1 LVVDNKLKVAVLMGG
16 VGEEREISIQSGS
29 CVVQALRE
37 AGINVISADISPDNL
52 DVLEDAS
59 IDVFFIALHGRFGE
73 DGQLQQILEDKSLV
87 YTGSGSESSR
97 LAFDKLASKRAF
109 AEAGVAI
116 PAAIEFGSS
125 GDMQRL
131 EKELEQFA
139 EAYVIKPLRQGS
151 TIGISIVDKPRE
163 AVAAAQRCQEEFG
176 DCMIEQ
182 YISGREVTVGVLK
195 NRALPVIEIKAR
207 GGFYDYHA
215 KYVDEE
221 TEFLFDTVEPALAV
235 RIQTDALR
243 CFAALGLRHFARID
257 FRLGEDNKPYVLEAN
272 TIPGL
277 TSHSLV
283 PKAAAKAGISMSELC
298 AEIIEAA
305 LEDKRMKESP
315 VNPAVKTEK

>member
-1 LVVDNKLKVAVLMGG
+1 MVVNTKLKVAVLMGG

-37 AGINVISADISPDNL
+37 AGVNVISADIGPDNL

-73 DGQLQQILEDKSLV
+73 DGQLQEILKDKSLV
-87 YTGSGSESSR
+87 YTGSGARASR

-109 AEAGVAI
+109 AEAGVAT
-116 PAAIEFGSS
+116 PEAIEFDSS

-131 EKELEQFA
+131 EKQLEEFA

-151 TIGISIVDKPRE
+151 TIGISIVDNPRE
-163 AVAAAQRCQEEFG
+163 AVAAAKKCQDEFG

-195 NRALPVIEIKAR
+195 NRALPVIEIKAKA
-207 GGFYDYHA
+207 GFYDYHA
-215 KYVDEE
+215 KYIDEQ
-221 TEFLFDTVEPALAV
+221 TEFLFDTIEPGLAV
-235 RIQTDALR
+235 KIQTDALR
-243 CFAALGLRHFARID
+243 CFAVLGLRHFARVD

-283 PKAAAKAGISMSELC
+283 PKAAAKAGISMGQLC
-298 AEIIEAA
+298 VKIIEAA
-305 LEDKRMKESP
+305 AENKKSKEP
-315 VNPAVKTEK
+315 LVKPAMDGKK

>member
-1 LVVDNKLKVAVLMGG
+1 MVVDNKLKVAVLMGG

-29 CVVQALRE
+29 CVAQALRE
-37 AGINVISADISPDNL
+37 AGVDVISADISPDNL
-52 DVLEDAS
+52 DVLEDGS

-73 DGQLQQILEDKSLV
+73 DGQLQQILEDRSLV
-87 YTGSGSESSR
+87 YTGSGPKGSR

-109 AEAGVAI
+109 AEAGVAM
-116 PAAIEFGSS
+116 PAAIEFDSS

-131 EKELEQFA
+131 EKQLEQFA

-151 TIGISIVDKPRE
+151 TIGISIVGEPGE

-207 GGFYDYHA
+207 GGFYDYDA

-235 RIQTDALR
+235 KVQTDALR
-243 CFAALGLRHFARID
+243 CFAGLGLRHFARID

-283 PKAAAKAGISMSELC
+283 PKAAANAGISMSQLC

-305 LEDKRMKESP
+305 LEDKGTEGALVK
-315 VNPAVKTEK
+315 PAMDRKK